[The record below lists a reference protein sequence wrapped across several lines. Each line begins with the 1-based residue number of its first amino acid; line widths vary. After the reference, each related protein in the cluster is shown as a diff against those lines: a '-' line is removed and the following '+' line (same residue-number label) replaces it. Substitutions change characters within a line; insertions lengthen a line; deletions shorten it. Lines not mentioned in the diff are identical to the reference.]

1 MSGVQFSANLSKGDH
16 LLQKRAALSFFLVS
30 LPSNDTAA
38 NLLFLDSPAGVGF
51 SYSNTSLDVQGDSM
65 TGN

>member
-51 SYSNTSLDVQGDSM
+51 SYSNTSLDV
-65 TGN
+65 